1 MTRKTI
7 LLLCFLLLVLAG
19 VIAAVGTRLRGTV
32 VDGGSGLRTLPP
44 ASEEYGKLLR
54 RFRAGGADMEIS
66 GTIRIYDQEREGVLK
81 EDKPFQFCRSGR
93 QFFSQLSYLR
103 TYSDGDLVLELDTVH
118 QQMAVSKAPAGGL
131 DSALAKMPVEMLFSD
146 TARYK
151 LSGQVEEKGG
161 ERMLSLHND
170 YSPAVRVC
178 RVYYDTASYL
188 LRRMEIEW
196 WKDQSGLDTA
206 ANKTWLAKVDYVYHT
221 PAGSRPGDEMRR
233 YIHVGTG
240 GEITATSA
248 YSGYQVNVTI
258 QPIDQKTNP

>member
-7 LLLCFLLLVLAG
+7 LILCLLLLVLAG
-19 VIAAVGTRLRGTV
+19 VIAAVGPHLRSV
-32 VDGGSGLRTLPP
+32 FVPGGLGLRVLPP

-54 RFRAGGADMEIS
+54 RFQAGGADMDIS
-66 GTIRIYDQEREGVLK
+66 GAIRIYDQERGGILK
-81 EDKPFQFCRSGR
+81 EEKPFRFCRLGR
-93 QFFSQLSYLR
+93 QYFSQLSYLR

-118 QQMAVSKAPAGGL
+118 QQMEVSKAPAGGL
-131 DSALAKMPVEMLFSD
+131 DSALVKMPVEMLFSD

-151 LSGQVEEKGG
+151 LSGQVADRGA

-188 LRRMEIEW
+188 LHRMEIEW

-206 ANKTWLAKVDYVYHT
+206 ANKTWLVKVDYSYHE
-221 PAGSRPGDEMRR
+221 PAGSRPGGEMRR

-240 GEITATSA
+240 GEIKATSA
-248 YSGYQVNVTI
+248 YSGYQVNVSF
-258 QPIDQKTNP
+258 QPIDQKH